1 MVLGA
6 AASARPSP
14 FRREQ
19 QRGEHLDELLRRR
32 QRSSFAPVLRG
43 KHGSIHAGAKFI
55 QVCPATLVPRQSGSA
70 PDERLEADAAVL
82 DNAVAPL
89 RGSAYQGFP
98 LDERLEAEMRRLAL
112 ATILVVALA
121 GFATGPAAASPP
133 KTASG
138 TFSLLSD
145 AFTPIRDAGANSFF
159 LEQAS
164 PSYAGD
170 LVGVA
175 SDVDVFVARGDYF
188 RAHGT
193 ETCTDCT
200 IGGRGP
206 GDFTAVFTY
215 EGASNATGFTYSGH
229 LTFLGGTGGL
239 SGLHGGGTFSG
250 NEAASNYSYSYFF
263 TP

>member
-1 MVLGA
+1 M
-6 AASARPSP
+6 
-14 FRREQ
+14 
-19 QRGEHLDELLRRR
+19 RRR
-32 QRSSFAPVLRG
+32 
-43 KHGSIHAGAKFI
+43 
-55 QVCPATLVPRQSGSA
+55 
-70 PDERLEADAAVL
+70 
-82 DNAVAPL
+82 
-89 RGSAYQGFP
+89 
-98 LDERLEAEMRRLAL
+98 AL
-112 ATILVVALA
+112 ATILVVAFVAFA

-138 TFSLLSD
+138 TFSFLSD
-145 AFTPIRDAGANSFF
+145 AFTPIRNADGNSFF

-164 PSYAGD
+164 LSYAGD

-215 EGASNATGFTYSGH
+215 EGVSNATGFTYTGH

-239 SGLHGGGTFSG
+239 SGLHGQGTTSG

>member
-1 MVLGA
+1 
-6 AASARPSP
+6 
-14 FRREQ
+14 
-19 QRGEHLDELLRRR
+19 
-32 QRSSFAPVLRG
+32 
-43 KHGSIHAGAKFI
+43 
-55 QVCPATLVPRQSGSA
+55 VPRQSGSA

-89 RGSAYQGFP
+89 RGSVYRGFP

-138 TFSLLSD
+138 TISFLSD
-145 AFTPIRDAGANSFF
+145 AFTPIRDAGANGFF
-159 LEQAS
+159 LEQVS
-164 PSYAGD
+164 LSYAGD

-206 GDFTAVFTY
+206 GDYTAVFTY
-215 EGASNATGFTYSGH
+215 EGVSNATGFTYSGH

-239 SGLHGGGTFSG
+239 RDLRGQGTLSG
-250 NEAASNYSYSYFF
+250 NEALSNYSYSYFF

>member
-1 MVLGA
+1 
-6 AASARPSP
+6 
-14 FRREQ
+14 
-19 QRGEHLDELLRRR
+19 
-32 QRSSFAPVLRG
+32 
-43 KHGSIHAGAKFI
+43 
-55 QVCPATLVPRQSGSA
+55 
-70 PDERLEADAAVL
+70 
-82 DNAVAPL
+82 
-89 RGSAYQGFP
+89 
-98 LDERLEAEMRRLAL
+98 MRRLAL
-112 ATILVVALA
+112 ASILVVVLV

-138 TFSLLSD
+138 TFSFLSD
-145 AFTPIRDAGANSFF
+145 AFTPIRNAGANSFW

-164 PSYAGD
+164 RSYDGD

-175 SDVDVFVARGDYF
+175 SDVDVFVARGDHF

-239 SGLHGGGTFSG
+239 SGLHGQGTFSG
-250 NEAASNYSYSYFF
+250 NEADSTYAYSYFF
-263 TP
+263 AP